1 MGEEKPDIVD
11 RLRMAAS
18 FAASD
23 ERRAL
28 LLDAAEAI
36 ETLRTLVGIRREIEL
51 EDAEPEGHG

>member
-1 MGEEKPDIVD
+1 MTEDKPDIVA
-11 RLRMAAS
+11 RLRAAAS

-36 ETLRTLVGIRREIEL
+36 ETLRALVGIRREIEL